1 MNYQM
6 LFVLPIC
13 WSPRVLPA
21 VLPRQG
27 SAVELLLEKKKFKR
41 NYLLVAN
48 IDILGRFIC
57 SCSFCTLRQDFCSF
71 TQSAPASAAAA
82 IIFLASLTSPLE
94 GQHMLD
100 QSFSN
105 HSSFAYLARNNH
117 LMVLPQLCND
127 KDRMVVTN
135 PSSRTELD
143 LWHIQPENGSC
154 LDFFQSQGKT

>member
-1 MNYQM
+1 M

>member
-1 MNYQM
+1 M
-6 LFVLPIC
+6 LFVLPVC
-13 WSPRVLPA
+13 RSPRVLPT

-48 IDILGRFIC
+48 TDILGRFIC
-57 SCSFCTLRQDFCSF
+57 SCQFCTLRQDFCSF

-94 GQHMLD
+94 GRHMLY

-105 HSSFAYLARNNH
+105 HSSFAYLAQNYH

-135 PSSRTELD
+135 PSSRAKLN

-154 LDFFQSQGKT
+154 FEFFQSQGKT